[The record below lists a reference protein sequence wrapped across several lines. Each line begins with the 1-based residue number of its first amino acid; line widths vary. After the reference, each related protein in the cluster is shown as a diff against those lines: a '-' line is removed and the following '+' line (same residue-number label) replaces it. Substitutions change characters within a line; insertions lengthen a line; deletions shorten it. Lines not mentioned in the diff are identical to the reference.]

1 MFIFFRFVIKNGRHS
16 QFLFLGVQL
25 LKTFSFETTSL
36 TKKRKNLTKG
46 IYMEGH
52 LKDFL
57 IFFFFS
63 SNFNVVLCNIIILIG
78 YMGQATTVSC
88 NCFYQVK
95 HCVHANWL
103 LIYWGTLVQ
112 LSLINM
118 LLSYH
123 VWLGA
128 SLRFRL
134 FSRSSDSLLFRIKQI
149 CQNCFP

>member
-1 MFIFFRFVIKNGRHS
+1 LSGFVIKDGRHS

-78 YMGQATTVSC
+78 YMGQATTNQIGDVTHNFKSGQPKIILTPLVMVSS
-88 NCFYQVK
+88 F
-95 HCVHANWL
+95 
-103 LIYWGTLVQ
+103 
-112 LSLINM
+112 
-118 LLSYH
+118 
-123 VWLGA
+123 
-128 SLRFRL
+128 
-134 FSRSSDSLLFRIKQI
+134 
-149 CQNCFP
+149 